1 MIQSMLAMCDTIVSR
16 LASTDSKGDESA
28 SGVKETLFSIID
40 DVLMRIYYV
49 YSKSPKKY
57 HELEDIIVELK
68 SCLEPSD
75 MPLEGRRRPLRA
87 CGTQFVMHKV
97 AALERIVNRFG
108 AYLAHLIAI
117 IEDSSEKAV
126 DRQKVKGYILRW
138 QDSKI
143 LFGCAFFHDLLKPCA
158 TLCKILQ
165 EDEICMVQA
174 IESVMKTKKS
184 LEKIKTVELEEL
196 PSIKKVLGRIK
207 EEEVGVTYQGV
218 ELKMYDRAMAY
229 LKSHKDECIEA
240 LETCL

>member
-1 MIQSMLAMCDTIVSR
+1 M
-16 LASTDSKGDESA
+16 
-28 SGVKETLFSIID
+28 
-40 DVLMRIYYV
+40 
-49 YSKSPKKY
+49 
-57 HELEDIIVELK
+57 ELK

-87 CGTQFVMHKV
+87 CGTRFVLHKV

-117 IEDSSEKAV
+117 TEDSSVKAV
-126 DRQKVKGYILRW
+126 DRQKVKGYTLRW

-143 LFGCAFFHDLLKPCA
+143 PLGCTFFHDLLKPCA

-165 EDEICMVQA
+165 EDEICVVQA
-174 IESVMKTKKS
+174 IESVMKTMKS
-184 LEKIKTVELEEL
+184 LKKIKTVELEEL
-196 PSIKKVLGRIK
+196 PSIKKVLGQIT

-240 LETCL
+240 LETCLRDRIKSENTVTHPCSDSSSYQWSRAK

>member
-1 MIQSMLAMCDTIVSR
+1 M
-16 LASTDSKGDESA
+16 
-28 SGVKETLFSIID
+28 
-40 DVLMRIYYV
+40 
-49 YSKSPKKY
+49 
-57 HELEDIIVELK
+57 ELK

-75 MPLEGRRRPLRA
+75 MPLEGGSRPLRA
-87 CGTQFVMHKV
+87 RGTRFMLHKV

-108 AYLAHLIAI
+108 ACLAHLIAI
-117 IEDSSEKAV
+117 TEDSSVKAV
-126 DRQKVKGYILRW
+126 DRQKVKGYTLRW

-143 LFGCAFFHDLLKPCA
+143 PLGCTFFHDLLKPCA

-165 EDEICMVQA
+165 EDEICVVQA
-174 IESVMKTKKS
+174 IESALKTKKS
-184 LEKIKTVELEEL
+184 LEKIETVELEEL

-207 EEEVGVTYQGV
+207 EEEVGVIYQGV